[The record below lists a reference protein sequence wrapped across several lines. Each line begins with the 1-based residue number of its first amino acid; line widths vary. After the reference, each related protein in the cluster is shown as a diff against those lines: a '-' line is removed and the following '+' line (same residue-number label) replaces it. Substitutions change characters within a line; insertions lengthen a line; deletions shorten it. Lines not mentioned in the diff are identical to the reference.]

1 MRTLRS
7 LLVSMQRLLERARH
21 HVALGALTAALGFL
35 GVVTPGCE
43 TDDPGRTLYGPPSV
57 NDTAND
63 TVDASADVPS
73 DVAYPDA
80 VYYGPPPADVQ
91 VDQPQVYYGPQ
102 PVDVVNDTP
111 VPDGVQPDQPMVY
124 YGPPPTDVV
133 QDQVPDKIEPEVA
146 PLYGVQP
153 ADVVEDAV
161 PDKIEPEIV
170 PLYGVQPVDIVND
183 VPPSD
188 AAVDCGAMMLY
199 GPPPCTSDDDCK
211 EWRQDANWY
220 CDKSDPCF
228 AVCKP
233 KG

>member
-7 LLVSMQRLLERARH
+7 LLQSMQRLLERARH

-35 GVVTPGCE
+35 GVVAPGCE
-43 TDDPGRTLYGPPSV
+43 TDDQNRGTLYGPPTV

-102 PVDVVNDTP
+102 PVDVVNDGTP
-111 VPDGVQPDQPMVY
+111 VPDGVQPDQPVVY

-133 QDQVPDKIEPEVA
+133 DDRP
-146 PLYGVQP
+146 P
-153 ADVVEDAV
+153 ADVQ
-161 PDKIEPEIV
+161 PD
-170 PLYGVQPVDIVND
+170 QPVVYYGPQPTD
-183 VPPSD
+183 VVQDQAPDVEKDCPPM
-188 AAVDCGAMMLY
+188 AFY
-199 GPPPCTSDDDCK
+199 GPPPCTSDAECQADHG
-211 EWRQDANWY
+211 AGWY
-220 CDKSDPCF
+220 CDQNNTFPDGCGGTLTYPQ
-228 AVCKP
+228 CKP